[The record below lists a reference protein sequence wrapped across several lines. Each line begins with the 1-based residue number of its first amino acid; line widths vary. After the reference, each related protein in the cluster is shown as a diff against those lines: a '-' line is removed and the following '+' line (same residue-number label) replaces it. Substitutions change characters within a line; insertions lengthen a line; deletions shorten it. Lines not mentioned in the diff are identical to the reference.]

1 MVINYDGYQGSDYY
15 SDCQD
20 VVLIC
25 LDLINLCDINE
36 ILGYKNYLEML
47 PHAIEIWKENRRG
60 V

>member
-1 MVINYDGYQGSDYY
+1 MEFDYDEYQKAVYY
-15 SDCQD
+15 RACQE

-36 ILGYKNYLEML
+36 ILDYKNYLEML
-47 PHAIEIWKENRRG
+47 PHAIEIWKETRHG